1 MQSGNYAVVG
11 TFSQRPN
18 AERMAQKLSDEGFMA
33 SVGFNSEKG
42 YYYVYLSA
50 SDSLDTLKNEVQRL
64 RQNGSFSDAWILV
77 VE

>member
-1 MQSGNYAVVG
+1 MQPGNYAVVG

-18 AERMAQKLSDEGFMA
+18 ADRMAQKLSNEGFMA
-33 SVGFNSEKG
+33 GVGFNSEKG

-50 SDSLDTLKNEVQRL
+50 SDSLDTVKNEVTRL
-64 RQNGSFSDAWILV
+64 RQYGNYSDAWILV